1 MKANDSTVFT
11 FIRCIPAD
19 GYYVKSVE
27 YIETMDGE
35 HSAIQALRLKQL
47 FYDLDCDYCVMDTAG
62 NSISIYEEC
71 SKITFDA
78 IRGIEYPAWCAMNDD
93 KMKERAFDP
102 NAVPLIQSIKVA
114 GSSGAQTNHEMATY
128 TKTQFEQK
136 KIKLL
141 CSEIEG
147 KEYMIEN
154 HKLMNMDGAKAARMI
169 VPYFQT
175 SRLIN
180 EMINLEMQT
189 GGGYIKLVEPSGH
202 RKDRYS
208 SLSYCLYFIKGLE
221 SVMRVKQDDVD
232 DLEVWSSYIQGF

>member
-1 MKANDSTVFT
+1 LKANDSTVFT

-47 FYDLDCDYCVMDTAG
+47 FYDLNCDYCVMDTAG

-71 SKITFDA
+71 SKITFDN

-93 KMKERAFDP
+93 KMKDRAFDP

-114 GSSGAQTNHEMATY
+114 GASGAQTNHEMATY

-141 CSEIEG
+141 CNENEG
-147 KEYMIEN
+147 RDYMIEN
-154 HKLMNMDGAKAARMI
+154 HKLMGMDSTKVVNMI
-169 VPYFQT
+169 VPYVQT
-175 SRLIN
+175 SRLVS

-221 SVMRVKQDDVD
+221 SAMRVKQDNRDE
-232 DLEVWSSYIQGF
+232 LEVWATYLQGF